1 MSARLTRF
9 FLIAAILPVFL
20 SADAGVLLEQD
31 SSQPDPSRLSLAEM
45 DVDVRIDDQTAR
57 VQIRQIFS
65 NHVSSVLEGRW
76 EFALPESAAVSDF
89 AVWDGVTRIPG
100 VILERRRAR
109 KLYEELRAQSI
120 DPGLLQQGEGDGAE
134 AARSTVFSARVSPIL
149 GQGFKRIE
157 VEYHERIAVEDL
169 RSYFAVPLRPEAYN
183 AQTAA
188 RFSVRIELTSSRALA
203 DFSQRGAGFPLEI
216 TEREP
221 RRILARYDGTN
232 VQFNEDLAFGWS
244 LDPVSAA
251 DLNVV
256 TYRDPNPAPAHI
268 SSWRAPS
275 SQAQPG
281 YFLASL
287 LLPPEA
293 STAAVGPVRPGAGG
307 PPRTLVA
314 LFDTS
319 LSMQWDKLDRSY
331 RALETVLLGL
341 RPQDRLSLIAYDSQP
356 RPFRP
361 TPVPANRT
369 NVEASLEF
377 LRALSIRGRTNLEA
391 ALAAGL
397 NHAAQSQGEPYLVLI
412 GDGGAT
418 GGTISNSGLAARYSE
433 LRDALPPDRRP
444 RTYVFAVGDQA
455 NLPLLRMLAS
465 HDGLLAH
472 VRSTEPIDFKLAAF
486 TSKIGRRPISGLALS
501 ADPGAVDLVY
511 PLEPV
516 RYSGSVASWAGRY
529 PQPSGPVTFRVQ
541 GENLQAETQLTLPAD
556 DQDNPSVARRWAR
569 ARVDALLAQI
579 EREGEDDELIDEI
592 IHWSKR
598 FKFVTPYTSFLAA
611 QRSLLRPRVI
621 RPGDPVLRVKTDE
634 SVVSVTALFPF
645 GLVKTL
651 RRLEDEDVWQT
662 RFLAPKD
669 TPDGRHEVRLSMRDA
684 QGRVFRETKS
694 FLIAS
699 RPPAVRARLA
709 RLSYR
714 RGETVELRASATST
728 TRTLTARMYGVP
740 PASLRW
746 NPAEKLNTGSLRI
759 PDDLPP
765 GDYTL
770 RLTAE
775 DFAHNIGVEEV
786 QLAVLP

>member
-1 MSARLTRF
+1 VPARLSRF
-9 FLIAAILPVFL
+9 CLVAAIFPVFL
-20 SADAGVLLEQD
+20 FGDAGVLLEQD

-45 DVDVRIDDQTAR
+45 DVDIRIDDQTAR
-57 VQIRQIFS
+57 VRIRQIFS
-65 NHVSSVLEGRW
+65 NHVAAVLEGRW

-109 KLYEELRAQSI
+109 RLYEELRAQAI

-149 GQGFKRIE
+149 GHGFKRVE
-157 VEYHERIAVEDL
+157 VQYHERIAVEDL

-183 AQTAA
+183 AQVAG
-188 RFSVRIELTSSRALA
+188 RLSVQVELTSSRALA
-203 DFSQRGAGFPLEI
+203 DFSQRGDAFPLEVSQR
-216 TEREP
+216 TP
-221 RRILARYDGTN
+221 RRIVARFDGTN
-232 VQFNEDLAFGWS
+232 VSFDQDLALEWS
-244 LDPVSAA
+244 FDPASSS
-251 DLNVV
+251 DLHVT

-275 SQAQPG
+275 AEAQPG

-287 LLPPEA
+287 LLPPQGA
-293 STAAVGPVRPGAGG
+293 TATVGPARPGAGG

-331 RALETVLLGL
+331 RALESVLLGL
-341 RPQDRLSLIAYDSQP
+341 RPQDRFSLIAYDSEP

-361 TPVPANRT
+361 APVPADRAE
-369 NVEASLEF
+369 VEPALEF
-377 LRALSIRGRTNLEA
+377 LRSLPIRGRTNLEA

-397 NHAAQSQGEPYLVLI
+397 AHAAQSEGEPYLVLI
-412 GDGGAT
+412 GDGAAT
-418 GGTISNSGLAARYSE
+418 GGTVSNSRLAARYAE
-433 LRDALPPDRRP
+433 LRDALPSARRP

-455 NLPLLRMLAS
+455 NLPLLRLLAA
-465 HDGLLAH
+465 HDGLLSH
-472 VRSTEPIDFKLAAF
+472 VRSTEPVDFKLAAF
-486 TSKIGRRPISGLALS
+486 TSKIGRRPVPGLTLS

-529 PQPSGPVTFRVQ
+529 PQPRGATTFQVQ
-541 GENLQAETQLTLPAD
+541 GDNLAAETELPLPAD
-556 DQDNPSVARRWAR
+556 NQDNPAVARRWAR

-611 QRSLLRPRVI
+611 PRSLLRPRVI
-621 RPGDPVLRVKTDE
+621 RPGDPILRVKTDE

-645 GLVKTL
+645 GLVKNL

-699 RPPAVRARLA
+699 RPPTVRARLA

-740 PASLRW
+740 PAPLRW
-746 NPAEKLNTGSLRI
+746 NPAEMLNTGSLRI
-759 PDDLPP
+759 PNDLPP

>member
-1 MSARLTRF
+1 MLSGLSRF
-9 FLIAAILPVFL
+9 FLVAAIFPAL
-20 SADAGVLLEQD
+20 AAGDAGVLLEQG

-57 VQIRQIFS
+57 VRIRQVFS
-65 NHVSSVLEGRW
+65 SHVGAVTEGRW

-109 KLYEELRAQSI
+109 EIYEELRAQAI
-120 DPGLLQQGEGDGAE
+120 DPGLLQQGEGEGAE

-149 GQGFKRIE
+149 GYGFKRVE

-169 RSYFAVPLRPEAYN
+169 RSYFAIPLRPEAYN
-183 AQTAA
+183 AQTAG
-188 RFSVRIELTSSRALA
+188 RLSLRLELNSSRDLA
-203 DFSQRGAGFPLEI
+203 DFLQPGDAFPLEV
-216 TEREP
+216 TERTA
-221 RRILARYDGTN
+221 RRISARFDGTD
-232 VQFNEDLAFGWS
+232 VRFDQDLAVEWS
-244 LDPVSAA
+244 LDPAA
-251 DLNVV
+251 AGELAVQ
-256 TYRDPNPAPAHI
+256 TYRDPNPAPAHV
-268 SSWRAPS
+268 SSWRAPDAT
-275 SQAQPG
+275 AQPG
-281 YFLASL
+281 YFLASTL
-287 LLPPEA
+287 LAPEQA
-293 STAAVGPVRPGAGG
+293 TTAVGPAPPGAGG
-307 PPRTLVA
+307 PPRTVTA

-341 RPQDRLSLIAYDSQP
+341 RPQDRLSLIAYDSEP

-361 TPVPANRT
+361 APVAASRDNL
-369 NVEASLEF
+369 EA
-377 LRALSIRGRTNLEA
+377 ALAFVRGLPIRGRTNLEA

-397 NHAAQSQGEPYLVLI
+397 EQAARGQGESYLVLI

-418 GGTISNSGLAARYSE
+418 GGTISNARLAARYAE
-433 LRDALPPDRRP
+433 LRDALPQARRP
-444 RTYVFAVGDQA
+444 RTYVFAVGDEA
-455 NLPLLRMLAS
+455 NLPLLRMLAAN
-465 HDGLLAH
+465 DGLLTH

-486 TSKIGRRPISGLALS
+486 TSKIGRRPVEGLTLT

-529 PQPSGPVTFRVQ
+529 PQPRPATRLQVQ
-541 GENLQAETQLTLPAD
+541 GADAQTTVDLPED
-556 DQDNPSVARRWAR
+556 DRENPSVARRWAR
-569 ARVDALLAQI
+569 ARVDALLA
-579 EREGEDDELIDEI
+579 EMDREGEDDELIDEV
-592 IHWSKR
+592 IHWSKW

-611 QRSLLRPRVI
+611 PRSLLRPRVI
-621 RPGDPVLRVKTDE
+621 RPGDPILRVKTDE

-645 GLVKTL
+645 GLVKNL

-684 QGRVFRETKS
+684 QGRVFRETKT
-694 FLIAS
+694 FLISS
-699 RPPAVRARLA
+699 RPPTVRARLEKL
-709 RLSYR
+709 RFR
-714 RGETVELRASATST
+714 RGETVELRASATRT

-740 PASLRW
+740 PAALRW

-759 PDDLPP
+759 PNDLPP

-770 RLTAE
+770 RFTAE
-775 DFAHNIGVEEV
+775 DFAHNIGVQEV